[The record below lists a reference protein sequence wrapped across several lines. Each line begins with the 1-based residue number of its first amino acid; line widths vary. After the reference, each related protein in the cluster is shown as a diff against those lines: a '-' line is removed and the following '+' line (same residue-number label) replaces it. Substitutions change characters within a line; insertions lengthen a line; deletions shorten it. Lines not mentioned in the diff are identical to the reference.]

1 MKKILLLV
9 LVSNF
14 LLAINMVPLISTL
27 DSKKKKNII
36 FKVSNP
42 TAEPVAVSFSV
53 LKVLGVENGKEQRE
67 STSIVQAYP
76 SQFVLS
82 PNETKSVRVRYMG
95 RTLPN
100 IEEIYRVVAQELN
113 IDVGD
118 NKDIDTK
125 GKVSAKIKMR
135 FSYEGLLFVHKK
147 EAKEKIK
154 IDSFN
159 HTENG
164 LSLMMSNSGNMNGI
178 PSLEDY
184 NYFAS
189 LNKKE
194 YLLKEKDLKGLI
206 YSRVLAGKTATY
218 LLKNITSVPVD
229 KITSMRL
236 EKK

>member
-1 MKKILLLV
+1 
-9 LVSNF
+9 
-14 LLAINMVPLISTL
+14 MVPLISTL

-42 TAEPVAVSFSV
+42 TAEPVAVSFSA
-53 LKVLGVENGKEQRE
+53 LKVLGVVKGKEQRE
-67 STSIVQAYP
+67 ATSIVQSYP

-95 RTLPN
+95 QALPE
-100 IEEIYRVVAQELN
+100 IEEIYRVIAQELD
-113 IDVGD
+113 IDVSD
-118 NKDIDTK
+118 NKDTETK
-125 GKVSAKIKMR
+125 KKVSAQIKMR
-135 FSYEGLLFVHKK
+135 FSYEGLLFVHKGD
-147 EAKEKIK
+147 AKAKIK

-159 HTENG
+159 HTSKGIN
-164 LSLMMSNSGNMNGI
+164 LVMSNSGNMNDI

-189 LNKKE
+189 LNNKE
-194 YLLKEKDLKGLI
+194 YLLKEEDLKGLI

-218 LLKNITSVPVD
+218 LLKNITSVPVA